1 MFPLKQMQNHPSS
14 FVNLKRVFLKE
25 KKYVT
30 KRGNTT
36 QESSGLR
43 RVRVCLEKKIEVHF
57 LQSSIVLT
65 PHISYIFFC
74 YLEVFLKKS
83 VVVQF
88 IFSTKMIQP
97 QVKNTSFLLSF
108 YRVICQTSPTDR
120 TPLFAPILRRRVPVV
135 PVSQN
140 IQNSEISSLK
150 LQTLPLRLK
159 KY

>member
-14 FVNLKRVFLKE
+14 FVNLKGFFFKRKE
-25 KKYVT
+25 KCSKAWKYHQRKQWIT
-30 KRGNTT
+30 KGM
-36 QESSGLR
+36 GLPR
-43 RVRVCLEKKIEVHF
+43 KKKS
-57 LQSSIVLT
+57 Q
-65 PHISYIFFC
+65 YIFRKLQQYLHTFLC
-74 YLEVFLKKS
+74 YLKFFFKNLWQSNLYFLLK
-83 VVVQF
+83 
-88 IFSTKMIQP
+88 IQP

-150 LQTLPLRLK
+150 LHTLPLRLK